1 MIGRFV
7 DIAGDGVHLSVTRGF
22 LKVSK
27 EREEIGRVALDDIAA
42 LIIHA
47 HGATFSANL
56 VTRLA
61 MRGAP
66 IVMCGPNHAPVA
78 FVLPVDGHFEQG
90 VRMAAQAKASPRKRA
105 ALWRDLVK
113 AKIVAQG
120 DMLDLCGQPG
130 AGVRQLHRE
139 VRAGDPAN
147 VEGRAARR
155 YWPLLFG
162 KDFRRDRGHGGINA
176 HLNYGYTILRAATA
190 RAILAAGLHPSLSL
204 HHASRGEALRLADDV
219 MEPFRPW
226 VDYLVHRLGGA
237 ARGDLAAEA
246 KHALAAITTLD
257 LAGPKGASPVQ
268 VCLERLAVS
277 LAQVF
282 TGEAAKLELPGPP
295 LPLSAAAP

>member
-7 DIAGDGVHLSVTRGF
+7 DIADDGVHLSVTRGF

-27 EREEIGRVALDDIAA
+27 ERAEIGRVALDDIAA

-56 VTRLA
+56 ITRLA
-61 MRGAP
+61 ARGAP
-66 IVMCGPNHAPVA
+66 MVMCAANHAPVA

-90 VRMAAQAKASPRKRA
+90 VRMSAQARASRRKRD
-105 ALWRDLVK
+105 ALWRDLIK

-120 DMLDLCGQPG
+120 DALDVCGEPG
-130 AGVRQLHRE
+130 AGVRHLHRQ
-139 VRAGDPAN
+139 VKAGDPAN

-155 YWPLLFG
+155 YWPLMMG
-162 KDFRRDRGHGGINA
+162 QGFRRERGASGINA

-190 RAILAAGLHPSLSL
+190 RAIIAAGLHPSLSL
-204 HHASRGEALRLADDV
+204 HHASRGDALRLADDL

-226 VDYLVHRLGGA
+226 VDLIVRRLGQA
-237 ARGDLAAEA
+237 AHGDLDGEA
-246 KHALAAITTLD
+246 KKALAAITTLD

-268 VCLERLAVS
+268 TCLERLAVS

-282 TGEAAKLELPGPP
+282 TGEAKKLELPGPP
-295 LPLSAAAP
+295 LPLGLAAP

>member
-7 DIAGDGVHLSVTRGF
+7 DIADDGVHLSVTRGF

-27 EREEIGRVALDDIAA
+27 AREEIGRVALDDIAA

-56 VTRLA
+56 VTRLSE
-61 MRGAP
+61 RGSP
-66 IVMCGPNHAPVA
+66 MVMCAANHAPVA

-90 VRMAAQAKASPRKRA
+90 VRMSAQARASRRKRD
-105 ALWRDLVK
+105 ALWRDLIK

-120 DMLDLCGQPG
+120 DALDVCDLPG
-130 AGVRQLHRE
+130 EGVRHLHRA
-139 VRAGDPAN
+139 VKAGDPAN

-155 YWPLLFG
+155 YWPLMMG
-162 KDFRRDRGHGGINA
+162 QGFRRDRNSGGRNA
-176 HLNYGYTILRAATA
+176 CLNYGYTILRAATA

-204 HHASRGEALRLADDV
+204 HHASRGDALRLADDL

-226 VDYLVHRLGGA
+226 VDLIVRRLGQKA
-237 ARGDLAAEA
+237 KDDLDGEA
-246 KHALAAITTLD
+246 KKALAAITTLD

-268 VCLERLAVS
+268 TCLERLAVS

-282 TGEAAKLELPGPP
+282 TGEAKKLELPGPP
-295 LPLSAAAP
+295 LPLGLAMP